1 MNKVNTQVKI
11 WQVTSAL
18 ITLAI
23 IIVALM
29 PFKLA

>member
-1 MNKVNTQVKI
+1 MNKVNVQAKV

-29 PFKLA
+29 PFKIA